1 MSAANALGYLLAHTF
16 RNRLTKQAR
25 RLRSPK
31 AAIALVIGVSYLALV
46 FWNPAGRSAFSGRPF
61 GGVGVELAAILLLAF
76 IARWWLFGA
85 DRQALTFSPAEV
97 YFLFSAPVGRRTI
110 VAYRVAKSQFVLM
123 MNAAIWT
130 WLFQS
135 AGGPAPARFVAF
147 WLLFGTLHLHQLG
160 ASLVRAGMLEHGSAG
175 ARRNWMAV
183 LAFVCIALS
192 IGVSIAAK
200 AGEIAAA
207 AGIMNFLRALGVALQ
222 QGPAHMVLAP
232 LRMLIEPALAVSA
245 AEWAAAIPF
254 ALVVA
259 AAHLAWVLTADVA
272 FEEAAVEASERHAR
286 RLEARRA
293 GRSRGDAPRGAVR
306 TRLTLSPHGQP
317 AVAILWKNVIAMM
330 RSLRAAALTTLITVL
345 LAVVV
350 ISSIESRREL
360 SEMLGVMLVVW
371 GGLLVVAGP
380 LWVRFDFRRDLA
392 RLDMLRVL
400 PVSGTAV
407 AAAEIAGSAFA
418 LTGLQLAMIVTGGAL
433 LSASGMVIPLP
444 AVSGIA
450 LLGVALPLN
459 AIVVGVHNGYA
470 LTTPD
475 AGRRAAPRAAGIE
488 ALGVHMLVMLLS
500 LLVLFLALLPAA
512 LLGGMARLALAP
524 LHESGALVAGAVVA
538 LLTLCA
544 EAWLVVMWVGR
555 VFARSGS

>member
-1 MSAANALGYLLAHTF
+1 MPAANALAYLLAHSF
-16 RNRLTKQAR
+16 RNRLTRQAR

-31 AAIALVIGVSYLALV
+31 AAIALVIGVAYLALV
-46 FWNPAGRSAFSGRPF
+46 FGNPAGQSAFSGAPF

-97 YFLFSAPVGRRTI
+97 YFLFPAPVGRRTI
-110 VAYRVAKSQFVLM
+110 VAYRIAKSQIVLM

-135 AGGPAPARFVAF
+135 TGGPAPARFIAF

-175 ARRNWMAV
+175 ARRNWLAV
-183 LAFVCIALS
+183 LVFVGIAAALGIS
-192 IGVSIAAK
+192 ISAK

-207 AGIMNFLRALGVALQ
+207 AGIMNFLRALGAALQ
-222 QGPAHMVLAP
+222 QGPAHVVLAP
-232 LRMLIEPALAVSA
+232 LRMLIEPALAVSPG
-245 AEWAAAIPF
+245 EWAAAAPF
-254 ALVVA
+254 ALLVA
-259 AAHLAWVLTADVA
+259 AAHVAWVLTADVA
-272 FEEAAVEASERHAR
+272 FEEAAVEASERQAR

-293 GRSRGDAPRGAVR
+293 GRGRGDTQRGAVR
-306 TRLTLSPHGQP
+306 TRLTLSPNGRP

-330 RSLRAAALTTLITVL
+330 RSLRAGALTTLIAVL
-345 LAVVV
+345 LSIVVLGT
-350 ISSIESRREL
+350 IESRREL

-418 LTGLQLAMIVTGGAL
+418 LTALQFAMVVTGVAL
-433 LSASGMVIPLP
+433 LSASGMAIPLP
-444 AVSGIA
+444 YYSGIA
-450 LLGVALPLN
+450 LLGLALPLN
-459 AIVVGVHNGYA
+459 TIVVGVHNGYA
-470 LTTPD
+470 LISPD

-500 LLVLFLALLPAA
+500 LLVLGMALLPAA

-524 LHESGALVAGAVVA
+524 FHESGALAAGAAIAVCF
-538 LLTLCA
+538 LCA

-555 VFARSGS
+555 VFARGGR